1 MPSRTSCVKGTKTI
15 IGCGGHRFKKNQIK
29 AELIDDPGD
38 VYPVREKDFVVAL
51 VKTWND
57 KKKEEGKQQPQYANV
72 KQASA
77 LLDHMGVTKFMRNPD
92 DDERM
97 DYMGKM
103 FGTDNL
109 ENISVDAIKAAL
121 VKFMKPSV
129 LPFLELKKKE
139 LIRNDGKLAVQTEGF
154 DEPGINRSELLSIL
168 LSWCSYINY
177 AFDPRLI
184 KVKETYQDMNQPM
197 SHYFVASS
205 HNTYLEGD
213 QVLSKST
220 TYTIRRALLKG
231 CRVVELDC
239 YDGVDQPQYAVLKV
253 SEHIYESITDY
264 NNTEVAPI
272 DFDTVARAYCVN
284 NKWCLVEIH
293 NSAFKQSDYPVILT
307 IENHMSVEQQKIAA
321 KKLKFIFDDK
331 LAKPLKDGE
340 QDFRSPESLKN
351 KILLR
356 DKMPKPKDWNDQ
368 EMPAF
373 SRASSVLS
381 VGGGGGEE
389 SSNKQQQVKF
399 PKRHKDYA
407 ALVHVN
413 NYKFKH
419 IAIQEI
425 FGNDKPGSASINESS
440 LEKYVEKGKSKLIEN
455 FTRRCS
461 ISLHGIEAYG
471 FEIMSGDE
479 TVKSQNAIPLI
490 HLLEGVRQIPL
501 FTVHND
507 PTLASILCHIT
518 FESEGSS
525 SSPRQFVE
533 LPKRDPFADPG
544 FDAKAMCDLFN
555 FRNKKYPEGRGEFSR
570 ILFECSGRFPKLPE
584 CPRSFRRILET
595 SGEFSN
601 IVEDSRSFRNVLE
614 FSGRFS
620 KF

>member
-139 LIRNDGKLAVQTEGF
+139 LIRNDGKLGARELQLFFKTIQKENVSLEKCRQLIQEVGAVQTEGF

-239 YDGVDQPQYAVLKV
+239 YNGVDQPLVY
-253 SEHIYESITDY
+253 HG
-264 NNTEVAPI
+264 NTFGAAI
-272 DFDTVARAYCVN
+272 DFDT
-284 NKWCLVEIH
+284 CLVEIH
-293 NSAFKQSDYPVILT
+293 NSAFEQSDYPVILT
-307 IENHMSVEQQKIAA
+307 IENHM
-321 KKLKFIFDDK
+321 
-331 LAKPLKDGE
+331 
-340 QDFRSPESLKN
+340 RYY
-351 KILLR
+351 
-356 DKMPKPKDWNDQ
+356 W
-368 EMPAF
+368 
-373 SRASSVLS
+373 
-381 VGGGGGEE
+381 
-389 SSNKQQQVKF
+389 
-399 PKRHKDYA
+399 
-407 ALVHVN
+407 
-413 NYKFKH
+413 
-419 IAIQEI
+419 
-425 FGNDKPGSASINESS
+425 
-440 LEKYVEKGKSKLIEN
+440 
-455 FTRRCS
+455 
-461 ISLHGIEAYG
+461 
-471 FEIMSGDE
+471 
-479 TVKSQNAIPLI
+479 
-490 HLLEGVRQIPL
+490 
-501 FTVHND
+501 
-507 PTLASILCHIT
+507 
-518 FESEGSS
+518 
-525 SSPRQFVE
+525 
-533 LPKRDPFADPG
+533 
-544 FDAKAMCDLFN
+544 
-555 FRNKKYPEGRGEFSR
+555 
-570 ILFECSGRFPKLPE
+570 
-584 CPRSFRRILET
+584 
-595 SGEFSN
+595 
-601 IVEDSRSFRNVLE
+601 
-614 FSGRFS
+614 
-620 KF
+620 